1 MTSSGPASK
10 TPAAVA
16 RMTFRLLPS
25 ALDMDMTVLATS
37 IRPGKVSLVSL
48 RRWRALSLIID
59 RNVRYASGQRATGLS
74 TVLFRRLTVLS
85 TAGHSVRDKKD
96 ILRFAF
102 VALDSP
108 HSHSAVLLSQ
118 NCTSL
123 PISWTNNAHDRWLV
137 SPFART
143 SLDLVCI
150 ECGPKDPCPCP
161 SPVAL

>member
-25 ALDMDMTVLATS
+25 
-37 IRPGKVSLVSL
+37 
-48 RRWRALSLIID
+48 
-59 RNVRYASGQRATGLS
+59 SGHGHDS
-74 TVLFRRLTVLS
+74 VGYF
-85 TAGHSVRDKKD
+85 AGHSVRDKKD

-123 PISWTNNAHDRWLV
+123 PISWTNNAHDRWPV

-161 SPVAL
+161 SPFAL